1 MARSTSRLSRT
12 SSQTRTTSTSTGL
25 PDGYPSHRATSA
37 TARAA
42 GRVYEPKVS
51 HEAHAAKDRRIRG
64 GCLAGSPLSS
74 FRGACPRLLFGVG
87 LAGNLLE
94 HSRAVLLHGLSWR
107 QRQRWHG
114 RQHQYGG
121 RL

>member
-1 MARSTSRLSRT
+1 MARSISRLSRT

-37 TARAA
+37 TAQAA

-74 FRGACPRLLFGVG
+74 FRGACARLLFVVGV
-87 LAGNLLE
+87 AGNVLE
-94 HSRAVLLHGLSWR
+94 HSRAFLVHGLKWR
-107 QRQRWHG
+107 QRLRWHC
-114 RQHQYGG
+114 REY
-121 RL
+121 